1 MKMVSLIFLV
11 IYLLQPLACFA
22 HPCDSYL
29 TTPDF
34 ANSTDTSEDPSHHHD
49 SDNCETT
56 SCCAVCII
64 MTHEI
69 KINYSPLVS
78 ILVVSE
84 RHQKLP
90 TVDLPIFVPPQSIS

>member
-29 TTPDF
+29 STPDF
-34 ANSTDTSEDPSHHHD
+34 TNSTGKSENPSHHHD

-56 SCCAVCII
+56 SCCAVCIFPAY
-64 MTHEI
+64 EI
-69 KINYSPLVS
+69 IINYSPLVS
-78 ILVVSE
+78 IFVASE

-90 TVDLPIFVPPQSIS
+90 TVDLPIFVPPQSLS